1 MFALKHG
8 QLVLR
13 DKVMFVLSSFFV
25 LSLYLFLQ
33 LLSNILVLS
42 TLVLSGSNTI
52 LYLVFMLRLIYHN
65 LKYHTSNIHILSKT
79 YKNFT
84 ILYD

>member
-65 LKYHTSNIHILSKT
+65 LKYHTSKNHILSKT